1 MASYKHFY
9 SLLFASAAAFSL
21 CTSCVDDAYD
31 LSDMDTTVG
40 LNVNELTIPLNIES
54 VTLDKILDIEDNS
67 RIQRKVVNGK
77 EIYAFVEE
85 GEFNSSKIE
94 IPSFTA
100 KSQAIT
106 PIESTLEFQSIYS
119 GANTR
124 DASSRNT
131 QPVCIFPVKTNS
143 STSFSESGTA
153 DPAIIS
159 ISKVATRGS
168 YNMHISVNDPNLTKV
183 VGKVYFNN
191 FKLLMP
197 KFMEAEFS
205 ITYNGNKEDI
215 TSRYTSSTG
224 ILDISDMIIGVTDY
238 DMVLTA
244 EIASINFD
252 NADDDLSFSN
262 GEFSYKGDIQV
273 LEGEIAIYAED
284 INTNATLDDI
294 PQTLAYKCTPTI
306 SDIVVTS
313 VTGEIRYDIEDIDI
327 DPVKMNDLP
336 DLLTQDGTNI
346 VLANPQVYLQLNNP
360 MWNYGIKA
368 EAQIGLTAKRNK
380 GENKEALSDLIEIV
394 NENNLFCLAPNTNMP
409 KEELYTGFESAEMI
423 EFNGLSTILSGDGLP
438 KEIDINVIKPEI
450 PQQKVVDFKL
460 EGQNLD
466 PVRGKYIFFAPLALG
481 EGSLVCYKDTL
492 DEWFDETLEKLEISR
507 VKINASVKSEIPA
520 NMEISII
527 PIGINGKPIS
537 GVTASKVNIEATDDP
552 QSVEFVIVGSIKNLD
567 GIIIDAKLTNSN
579 GESISPVDRIT
590 LDDFKVT
597 VSGKYIDEF

>member
-1 MASYKHFY
+1 MASKKH
-9 SLLFASAAAFSL
+9 LLLLATAATMAFT
-21 CTSCVDDAYD
+21 TSCVDENYELA
-31 LSDMDTTVG
+31 DMDTTVG
-40 LNVNELTIPLNIES
+40 VSINDLTIPLNIES
-54 VTLDKILDIEDNS
+54 VTLDKIIDIEDNS

-85 GEFNSSKIE
+85 GEFNSSRIE

-100 KSQAIT
+100 KSHGIA
-106 PIESTLEFQSIYS
+106 PIESTLDFQLATS
-119 GANTR
+119 GADAR
-124 DASSRNT
+124 EASSRSA
-131 QPVCIFPVKTNS
+131 QPICIFPVKTNS
-143 STSFSESGTA
+143 TTSFSESGTA

-159 ISKVATRGS
+159 ISKISTEGS

-197 KFMEAEFS
+197 KGMDAEFS
-205 ITYNGNKEDI
+205 LTYNGNKEDI
-215 TSRYTSSTG
+215 TSRYTSTTG
-224 ILDISDMIIGVTDY
+224 VLDISDMVIGVTNY

-252 NADDDLSFSN
+252 NAGGDISFTN
-262 GEFSYKGDIQV
+262 GEFSYEGEIKV

-284 INTNATLDDI
+284 ININSSLADI

-306 SDIVVTS
+306 SDIKVTS
-313 VTGEIRYDIEDIDI
+313 VTGEIRYDIEDINI

-346 VLANPQVYLQLNNP
+346 VLANPQVYLELNNP

-380 GENKEALSDLIEIV
+380 GENKEALSGLIEITD
-394 NENNLFCLAPNTNMP
+394 ENNFFCLAPNVNMP
-409 KEELYTGFESAEMI
+409 KEELHAGFESAKMI
-423 EFNGLSTILSGDGLP
+423 AFNGLSTILSGDGLP
-438 KEIDINVIKPEI
+438 EEIDINVIKPEI

-466 PVRGKYIFFAPLALG
+466 AVHGKYIFFAPLALG
-481 EGSLVCYKDTL
+481 EGSLVSYKDTL
-492 DEWFDETLEKLEISR
+492 NEWYDETLEKLEISK
-507 VKINASVKSEIPA
+507 VKINASVKSEVPA

-527 PIGINGKPIS
+527 PIGTNGKPIN
-537 GVTASKVNIEATDDP
+537 GVTASKVSIEATDSSQP
-552 QSVEFVIVGSIKNLD
+552 VEFVIVGSIRNLD

-579 GESISPVDRIT
+579 GEAISPDNNIT
-590 LDDFKVT
+590 LDNFKVT
-597 VSGKYIDEF
+597 VSGKYIDEL